1 MWVRHMDSRHDSEH
15 FEVRGGGEVC
25 VDLAKLVPGHSWVK
39 VGRCGERFWCKVH
52 AVDASAGVLSV
63 TVDNELVG
71 DHGFGLG
78 SRLEVRRAQVL
89 DIATAA
95 DMQECQRLACML
107 GTETDGALAWRMQ
120 RACERGER

>member
-1 MWVRHMDSRHDSEH
+1 MDRHNSQH
-15 FEVRGGGEVC
+15 FEVRGGGEAHA
-25 VDLAKLVPGHSWVK
+25 DLSKLVPEHSWVK
-39 VGRCGERFWCKVH
+39 VGRSGERFWCKVH
-52 AVDASAGVLSV
+52 AVDAGAGVLSV
-63 TVDNELVG
+63 AVDNELVG
-71 DHGFGLG
+71 NNGFCIG
-78 SRLEVRRAQVL
+78 SRLEVRRAHVL

>member
-1 MWVRHMDSRHDSEH
+1 MDRRDSQH
-15 FEVRGGGEVC
+15 FEMRGGEAC
-25 VDLAKLVPGHSWVK
+25 VELSKLVPEHSWVK
-39 VGRCGERFWCKVH
+39 VGMRGERFWCKVQ
-52 AVDASAGVLSV
+52 AIDASSGLLSV